1 MEWSFWEQE
10 LYGQAFDLVV
20 IGGGFSGLSTAYFAK
35 KRQPRWRIAVL
46 DQYSIQRLA
55 STRNA
60 GFACISSLSELIE
73 DAAAYGWEHTLSLI
87 ERRWKGLSML
97 EQIFNSK
104 EIHYQNVPSGELFF
118 EDQHFPF
125 EKYADRIRE
134 ANHLLR
140 SIVGGEYYRL
150 EDASLTQ
157 ANFGAK
163 ATAYVHHLQEG
174 QLQPARL
181 AASWRK
187 LCLESGIT
195 LFDGVKVHEID
206 RKNQIYQVSTE
217 QMPLAAHRVLLA
229 ANGLSRQLM
238 PSLEVG
244 KVMNLVFVT
253 KAMKGLKW
261 KGNLH
266 AESGF
271 IYARNIDERIL
282 IGGGRH
288 LLPKGQQEQVSP
300 EDEAMI
306 EDYLGKWLVEMKIL
320 DRKPEF
326 EYKWKGYLGVGPEK
340 EPILEAFDDRL
351 FVLARLSGMG
361 VALSTA
367 LGQKMGEKITAS

>member
-35 KRQPRWRIAVL
+35 KRQPRWRIAIV

-73 DAAAYGWEHTLSLI
+73 DADAYGWESTLSLI
-87 ERRWKGLSML
+87 EQRWKGLRML
-97 EQIFNSK
+97 EHIFNYK

-125 EKYADRIRE
+125 EKYANQIGE
-134 ANHLLR
+134 ANHQLR
-140 SIVGGEYYRL
+140 SIVGSKYYRL
-150 EDASLTQ
+150 EDANTTRT
-157 ANFGAK
+157 NFGAK
-163 ATAYVHHLQEG
+163 ATAYVQHLQEG

-181 AASWRK
+181 AASWRN
-187 LCLESGIT
+187 LCLESGID
-195 LFDGVKVHEID
+195 LFEGVKVHAID
-206 RKNQIYQVSTE
+206 KKNQIFQLSTGK
-217 QMPLAAHRVLLA
+217 MPLAAHRVLLA
-229 ANGLSRQLM
+229 ANGLSRHLL

-253 KAMKGLKW
+253 KKMNGLKW
-261 KGNLH
+261 RGNLH
-266 AESGF
+266 AESGY
-271 IYARNIDERIL
+271 IYTRNVGERIL

-288 LLPKGQQEQVSP
+288 LLPKGDQEEVSP
-300 EDEAMI
+300 EDEGMI
-306 EDYLGKWLVEMKIL
+306 QDYLGKWLVEMKII